1 MSNKIKWKYHL
12 PVMREPKGLVH
23 IIFQDDTEDV
33 LDAKK
38 VQWDAGWE
46 DFDKNWQRNKGK
58 KILSYIEVSA
68 KYATEFADGEH
79 RAIDGLYLQTSKLLA
94 KKTESVTTQTRAGA
108 LIEQYAV
115 LSEKDATEKLTVFHG
130 TTEKALAGIKRK
142 GLTGTYHDAS
152 WFLVSKDYESAL
164 FHAEPAEDEKAIVI
178 EFELDV
184 TNEPW
189 EGFPLLWPPEKFN
202 AKRWWYALQKPLPKE
217 SIAKVHKVDR
227 DKWQKQKSKG
237 F

>member
-1 MSNKIKWKYHL
+1 MPTNKVTWLHYK
-12 PVMREPKGLVH
+12 PVMKEPTGMVH
-23 IIFQDDTEDV
+23 VIFNDDSEDV

-38 VQWDAGWE
+38 VKWDAGWE
-46 DFDKNWQRNKGK
+46 DFDINWKRNKASRVV
-58 KILSYIEVSA
+58 SYIKVSQE
-68 KYATEFADGEH
+68 YANEFKKGKH
-79 RAIDGLYLQTSKLLA
+79 RAIDTLYTQTA
-94 KKTESVTTQTRAGA
+94 KALREHNESVATPTRVG
-108 LIEQYAV
+108 AV
-115 LSEKDATEKLTVFHG
+115 LAQLAELSENKKLTVFHG

-142 GLTGTYHDAS
+142 GLTGSYQDAS
-152 WFLVSKDYESAL
+152 WFLVSKDYASAL
-164 FHAEPAEDEKAIVI
+164 FHAEPAEGEKAVVI

-202 AKRWWYALQKPLPKE
+202 AKRWWYALKEPLPKE